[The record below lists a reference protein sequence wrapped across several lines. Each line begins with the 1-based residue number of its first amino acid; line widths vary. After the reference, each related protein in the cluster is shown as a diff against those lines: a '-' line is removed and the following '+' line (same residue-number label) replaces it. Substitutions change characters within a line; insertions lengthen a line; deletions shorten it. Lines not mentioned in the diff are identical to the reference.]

1 MTPPP
6 AIPAATLVILR
17 ETAGAAPDL
26 LMVERARTMA
36 FAGGAMVFPGGRVD
50 PGDHA
55 LAAIAGMPDDEGAAR
70 VTAIRETL
78 EEVGLAIGVVPSPSP
93 AAIRRWRAAP
103 PGRRSFADWLAGSG
117 ASLDLSALVPFARWC
132 PAHRVSRIFDTR
144 FYLARLPGDAP
155 IAEVDGTENARLTW
169 IGAGAALAEAA
180 AGRMTLIYPTR
191 RNLERLARYDSIAA
205 AIADAG
211 AHPVTTIVP
220 AVERRDGIDL
230 LCIPP
235 GLGYPVT
242 AEPLDTAMRG

>member
-1 MTPPP
+1 MTSPP

-17 ETAGAAPDL
+17 ETAVGAPEL
-26 LMVERARTMA
+26 LMVERARTMV

-70 VTAIRETL
+70 VAAIRETL
-78 EEVGLAIGVVPSPSP
+78 EEVGLAIGIVPPPSPP
-93 AAIRRWRAAP
+93 AIRQLRA
-103 PGRRSFADWLAGSG
+103 GLHDRRSFADLLAGMG
-117 ASLDLSALVPFARWC
+117 ASLDLSVLVPFARWC

-144 FYLARLPGDAP
+144 FYLARLPDDAP

-169 IGAGAALAEAA
+169 IGAAAALAEAA

-191 RNLERLARYDSIAA
+191 RNLERLARFDSFAA
-205 AIADAG
+205 AVTDAG
-211 AHPVTTIVP
+211 AYPVTMIVP
-220 AVERRDGIDL
+220 VVERRDGIDQ

-235 GLGYPVT
+235 DLGYPIT
-242 AEPLDTAMRG
+242 AEPIDRAMRG